1 MENHKILI
9 VEDDPAMQMAIQQ
22 SILKIDCLVCGL
34 VLSGEE
40 AIENAR
46 KLKPDLVLMD
56 IHLEGNLNGTEA
68 AIVITEEL
76 QIPIIFITADSDD
89 AILQKAMQSIPSG
102 YLVKPYSERDLW
114 IQMELAFNRKRAE
127 DRQKNLYYPLKIQQ
141 IMKEHNLIFIYE
153 GHFTQ
158 LIVNSIFH
166 KIEKYG
172 NIGGED
178 EFLQNKI
185 INVIVECLQNISKY
199 AVVPPN
205 SDQHD
210 AIFMIRED
218 GDKYSLITGNYL
230 ENNVI
235 DILKSKLD
243 EVNSL
248 DKQELKKLYKKIRLS
263 GNINEKGG
271 AGLGFIDMARKSGN
285 KLVYEFEQINDHLS
299 YFLFHVNF
307 QSEKPNIEEAQFLN

>member
-9 VEDDPAMQMAIQQ
+9 VEDDPAMQMAIQK

-34 VLSGEE
+34 VTSGEE
-40 AIENAR
+40 AIECAR
-46 KLKPDLVLMD
+46 KSNPDLILMD
-56 IHLEGNLNGTEA
+56 IHLEGNIDGTKA
-68 AIVITEEL
+68 AKVIMEES

-89 AILQKAMQSIPSG
+89 EILQKALQSIPSG

-127 DRQKNLYYPLKIQQ
+127 GRQNSLHYPLKIQR
-141 IMKEHNLIFIYE
+141 IMKEHNLVFIYE

-158 LIVNSIFH
+158 SIVNSILF

-172 NIGGED
+172 NMGGED

-185 INVIVECLQNISKY
+185 INVMVECLQNISKF
-199 AVVPPN
+199 AAIPPK

-218 GDKYSLITGNYL
+218 GDKYSLITGNYI

-235 DILKSKLD
+235 DVLKSKL
-243 EVNSL
+243 EHINSL
-248 DKQELKKLYKKIRLS
+248 NKQELKNMYKEVRFASK
-263 GNINEKGG
+263 INEKGG
-271 AGLGFIDMARKSGN
+271 AGLGFIDIARKSGN

-299 YFLFHVNF
+299 YFSFHVNF
-307 QSEKPNIEEAQFLN
+307 QSKEPEIEELPFLN